1 MRKDG
6 PWRGKYHYN
15 TRTVGRYDTYH
26 LFSSHHFILALMV
39 GELLGRYVSYR
50 CFCKAAMVC
59 SSVYLL
65 ILVTSQSLWV
75 KGRVARKTSVTD
87 NGNSAQER

>member
-1 MRKDG
+1 MDHG
-6 PWRGKYHYN
+6 EENIITILEPSGEI
-15 TRTVGRYDTYH
+15 
-26 LFSSHHFILALMV
+26 ILALVV

-50 CFCKAAMVC
+50 CFCKAVMVC

-75 KGRVARKTSVTD
+75 KWRVTRKTSVTD
-87 NGNSAQER
+87 NGSSAQER